1 MLITVAIPCYKSSKT
16 IRPVVEGIFSEFASH
31 PGYDCQIVLV
41 NDGSPDQGQTWQVI
55 SALARE
61 DSRITAVDLAKNFGQ
76 ASAKMA
82 ALPHVRGDILIYMD
96 DDGQHDPAGIFRL
109 VEAVEAGAD
118 VAIAAFQG
126 KQHSG
131 FKRFTSWLNSEMLRI
146 TIQKP
151 KELHTSS
158 FAAYNRFI
166 IEKLQTYE
174 SPFVS
179 MFAFILQHTRRIVNV
194 PMEHRARM
202 EGQSGYTL
210 KKLFKLWADG
220 MFCFSTVPLKL
231 IMLGAICCAL
241 AGGLLLIASLVLA
254 ILSMGAATCLILGVV
269 FLLAALILM
278 SQSLLGEYIGRM
290 YMTQNQMPQYSVREV
305 VTTCVNTEGVQREP
319 VLQ

>member
-1 MLITVAIPCYKSSKT
+1 MLITIAIPCYKSSRT
-16 IRPVVEGIFSEFASH
+16 VSSVVDDLRSEFTRH
-31 PGYDCQIVLV
+31 PGYDYQIVLV
-41 NDGSPDQGQTWQVI
+41 NDGSPDQGETWRTI
-55 SALARE
+55 SALANN
-61 DSRITAVDLAKNFGQ
+61 DKKITAVDLSKNFGQ

-82 ALPHVRGDILIYMD
+82 ALEHVDGDILVYMD
-96 DDGQHDPAGIFRL
+96 DDGQHDPAGVFQL
-109 VEAVEAGAD
+109 VEAVENGAD

-146 TIQKP
+146 TVQKP

-166 IEKLQTYE
+166 IDRLKTYN

-210 KKLFKLWADG
+210 KKLFKLWGDG

-231 IMLGAICCAL
+231 IMLGAVCC
-241 AGGLLLIASLVLA
+241 GGLGGCFLVASLILA
-254 ILSMGAATCLILGVV
+254 LLSMGWQTCLILGMM
-269 FLLAALILM
+269 FLLGSVILL

-290 YMTQNQMPQYSVREV
+290 YMTQNQLPQYTVREV
-305 VTTCVNTEGVQREP
+305 ISAESESEGVKLEP